1 MAGARRREVRGGLT
15 RLGTAAG
22 AVRARPRPRTR
33 TEGRTRTPS
42 PTRRSARPTRARVQ
56 PGRRAP
62 RPRAARRSPRPRPP
76 RRPVVGP
83 FLRRA
88 ARTTSRIAQEQF
100 ARHRI
105 RRRQRQAKLRT
116 WRPRPGATRRR
127 LIAVLVA
134 LVLVFLAVGARL
146 VDLQAIGRDRYAQ
159 LGLDQ
164 RVRKVQLAA
173 ERGSVFDRNGHDLAA
188 SVPQQT
194 VWANPHVVTDPAAY
208 AAQLSPIVGVDEATL
223 RDRLSQRD
231 KGFVYIARKMDDATA
246 LKVKALNLPGVDFVP
261 EAKRFYPDGALA
273 GPVLGFVGTDNNG
286 LGGLEAQYNSR
297 LAGKPGEVRV
307 ERDPQGRQLPGGER
321 SVTQSQRGGDLV
333 LTIDQSLQYQSEQVL
348 AEEVTKAKAKGGMA
362 IVMDVTTGDI
372 LSMASVDG
380 ATNDHPARPAPPD
393 ERNRP
398 VVDVFEP
405 GSTNK
410 AITVAGALEDGV
422 VNPDSWFQTPSQLT
436 IDGTEYKDA
445 AVHPS
450 SMTVR
455 DIVRESSNVGT
466 IQIARKLGKQRFDAY
481 LRAFGFGSPTGLA
494 FPGEANGLVL
504 PLSQYNDTSL
514 ASMPIGNGLAVT
526 AMQMLGVYATVGVD
540 GARHDE
546 PKPESRQVVSPTTAA
561 TMRSLLQGVV
571 ESGTG
576 TNAQIPGYTVAGKT
590 GTARK
595 PPYDKPPYQYVASFA
610 GFAPAESPRL
620 AAIVVLDEPQNN
632 YFGGQVAA
640 PAFARI
646 MEFALRLEQ
655 VQPGTPAAAAPAPPA
670 NGGSTGPADTLT
682 PAP

>member
-1 MAGARRREVRGGLT
+1 MV
-15 RLGTAAG
+15 
-22 AVRARPRPRTR
+22 
-33 TEGRTRTPS
+33 
-42 PTRRSARPTRARVQ
+42 
-56 PGRRAP
+56 
-62 RPRAARRSPRPRPP
+62 
-76 RRPVVGP
+76 
-83 FLRRA
+83 
-88 ARTTSRIAQEQF
+88 F
-100 ARHRI
+100 A
-105 RRRQRQAKLRT
+105 
-116 WRPRPGATRRR
+116 
-127 LIAVLVA
+127 
-134 LVLVFLAVGARL
+134 AVGARL
-146 VDLQAIGRDRYAQ
+146 VDLQAVSRDRYTR

-164 RVRKVQLAA
+164 RVRTVQLAA

-208 AAQLSPIVGVDEATL
+208 AAQLSPIVGVDEPTL
-223 RDRLSQRD
+223 RGRLSQGD
-231 KGFVYIARKMDDATA
+231 KGFVYIARKVDDATA

-261 EAKRFYPDGALA
+261 ESKRFYPDGALA
-273 GPVLGFVGTDNNG
+273 APVLGFVGTDNNG
-286 LGGLEAQYNSR
+286 LGGLEAQYNNR

-436 IDGTEYKDA
+436 IDGTDYKDA
-445 AVHPS
+445 ELHPP

-481 LRAFGFGSPTGLA
+481 LRAFGFGSSTGLG
-494 FPGEANGLVL
+494 FPGEADGLIL

-526 AMQMLGVYATVGVD
+526 AMQMLDVYTTIANGGSTRPPRLVDATVGAD

-546 PKPESRQVVSPTTAA
+546 PKPESHQVVSPSTAA

-576 TNAQIPGYTVAGKT
+576 TNAQIPGYAVAGKT

-595 PPYDKPPYQYVASFA
+595 PPYDKPPYRYVASFA

-640 PAFARI
+640 PVFARI
-646 MEFALRLEQ
+646 MEFALRLER
-655 VQPGTPAAAAPAPPA
+655 VQPGTPAAAAPAAPA
-670 NGGSTGPADTLT
+670 NGGSAGPADTLT

>member
-1 MAGARRREVRGGLT
+1 MELRAGKLT
-15 RLGTAAG
+15 RLEPRAPRRRAPSRQRSHRQ
-22 AVRARPRPRTR
+22 ARPVRVRAQPA
-33 TEGRTRTPS
+33 RTP
-42 PTRRSARPTRARVQ
+42 PARKQPTRAPLRKK
-56 PGRRAP
+56 PAP
-62 RPRAARRSPRPRPP
+62 RPSRPQRIRALLARRKQ
-76 RRPVVGP
+76 
-83 FLRRA
+83 RRA
-88 ARTTSRIAQEQF
+88 ARPIW
-100 ARHRI
+100 
-105 RRRQRQAKLRT
+105 K
-116 WRPRPGATRRR
+116 PRPNATRRR
-127 LIAVLVA
+127 LIALLAA
-134 LVLVFLAVGARL
+134 LAVVFVAVGARL
-146 VDLQAIGRDRYAQ
+146 VDLQAVSRDRYTR

-164 RVRKVQLAA
+164 RVRTVQLAA

-348 AEEVTKAKAKGGMA
+348 AEEVTKANAKGGMA
-362 IVMDVTTGDI
+362 IVMDTTTGDI

-380 ATNDHPARPAPPD
+380 ATKDHPARPAPPD
-393 ERNRP
+393 EHNRP

-422 VNPDSWFQTPSQLT
+422 VNPDSWFQIPSQLT
-436 IDGTEYKDA
+436 IAGTEYKDA

-481 LRAFGFGSPTGLA
+481 LRAFGFGSPTGLG

-526 AMQMLGVYATVGVD
+526 AMQMLGVYATIANGGSTRPPRLVDATVGVD

-546 PKPESRQVVSPTTAA
+546 PKPESHQVVSPTTAA

-646 MEFALRLEQ
+646 MEFALRLER
-655 VQPGTPAAAAPAPPA
+655 VQPGTPAPAAPAPPA